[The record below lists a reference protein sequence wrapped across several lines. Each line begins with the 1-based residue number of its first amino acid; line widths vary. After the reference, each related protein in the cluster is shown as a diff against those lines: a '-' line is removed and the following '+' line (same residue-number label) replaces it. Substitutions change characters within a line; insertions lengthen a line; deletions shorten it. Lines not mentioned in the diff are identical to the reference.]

1 MRSHFFGFHN
11 FRSHKIY
18 QSGLSIEDISVER
31 KLSTTTIYSHMA
43 KLYSSGKAINIFDFV
58 TKSDVEAVRKAK
70 IALASPT
77 ALRPYFE
84 YFNQELDYF
93 KIRLAL
99 SVVDKG

>member
-1 MRSHFFGFHN
+1 M
-11 FRSHKIY
+11 
-18 QSGLSIEDISVER
+18 SIEDMSVER

-58 TKSDVEAVRKAK
+58 TKGDVEAVKKAK
-70 IALASPT
+70 ITLDSPT
-77 ALRPYFE
+77 TLRPYFE

-99 SVVDKG
+99 SVVDKE